1 MSLKQDILRFL
12 RTEASK
18 GQVEEL
24 VDAVNLAYER
34 AFEQSKGLR
43 NLPTPRKLA
52 QDRNFFVQDVLIGQ
66 SSWQGS
72 CVSASHNGEQFAL
85 LRAGSTLITAS
96 VVPWRKKIRPSK
108 GRLKNSRLNAYLE
121 HLQRNPDLFEGQ
133 DLLGKLATDSLNL
146 IIAPLS
152 PATKS
157 TLDQSKP
164 QGLMIAVPYANN
176 LDKFHLWCTV
186 QELLLS
192 YEDEADDDESGDS
205 VWPKLRIRMRSEE
218 EKTDSEDD
226 Q

>member
-1 MSLKQDILRFL
+1 MSLKQEILRFL
-12 RTEASK
+12 RKEATK

-24 VDAVNLAYER
+24 VDAIHLAYER
-34 AFEQSKGLR
+34 AYEQSKSIH
-43 NLPTPRKLA
+43 NLPTHRKLA

-66 SSWQGS
+66 SSWSGS

-85 LRAGSTLITAS
+85 LKAGNTLITAS
-96 VVPWRKKIRPSK
+96 VIPWRKKIRPSK

-121 HLQRNPDLFEGQ
+121 HLQKNPDLFDGK
-133 DLLGKLATDSLNL
+133 DLLGSLPTDTLNI

-157 TLDQSKP
+157 TLDQSRP

-176 LDKFHLWCTV
+176 LDRFHLWCPV
-186 QELLLS
+186 QDLLLA
-192 YEDEADDDESGDS
+192 YDDEVEDESAD

-218 EKTDSEDD
+218 EKSDLEDI
-226 Q
+226 